1 MAGNKNIFGPN
12 VMTVQEATNQIAQ
25 RRIVRVT
32 PELSTL
38 QYGDNEVLFDA
49 TEIPNAVIRPGGC
62 SKLIAISIV
71 SQQTDQLDLD
81 IVFMQVQKNLGTRNA
96 AIDISD
102 DNLEAAKVIGAV
114 RVDGSD
120 VAVGLSANI
129 ILTFADTHGDNM
141 KSQLPLLLQAET
153 NTTSVYFS
161 AILRDTTPTYAADD
175 LDFIFHIEY

>member
-1 MAGNKNIFGPN
+1 MYPGGNI
-12 VMTVQEATNQIAQ
+12 I
-25 RRIVRVT
+25 RVT
-32 PELSTL
+32 PTL
-38 QYGDNEVLFDA
+38 DTNAYGDNEVLFDA
-49 TEIPNAVIRPGGC
+49 TEIPNAVSSRGGV
-62 SKLIAISIV
+62 SKLIAISII
-71 SQQTDQLDLD
+71 SQGTDQLDLD
-81 IVFMQVQKNLGTRNA
+81 IVFMQVQKNLGTINA

-161 AILRDTTPTYAADD
+161 AVLRDTTPTYAADD